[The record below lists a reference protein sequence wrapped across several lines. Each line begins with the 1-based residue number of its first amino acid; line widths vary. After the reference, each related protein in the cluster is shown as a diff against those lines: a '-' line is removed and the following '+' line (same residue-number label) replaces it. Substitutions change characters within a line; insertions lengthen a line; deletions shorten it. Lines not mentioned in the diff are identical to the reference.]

1 MTCFFV
7 VVNIVVVLDDDGVVY
22 NVVSDCFFLIN
33 DYAFVNV
40 VFRADYAIVVVVH
53 DNIVSNSII
62 VLNEVV
68 LNDVVFVI

>member
-1 MTCFFV
+1 MFFA
-7 VVNIVVVLDDDGVVY
+7 VNIVVVLDDDGVAY
-22 NVVSDCFFLIN
+22 NVVSDCVVLIN

-40 VFRADYAIVVVVH
+40 VFLDDYAIVVVVVH